1 MCIRDSLIAGDEALL
16 SREALDLLVGA
27 MSLEHLLERLTDGAV
42 VITPGDRGDILH
54 GLVSAHAADGF
65 PSLAGIVLNG
75 GFSPPDTIFRLVS
88 GLNQRLPIIQTEQGT
103 FRSAGDAPAVRGR
116 LSADSQRKVDPALAL
131 FGRHVDGPLE
141 QGERGV
147 HLALG

>member
-16 SREALDLLVGA
+16 SREALELLVGA

-42 VITPGDRGDILH
+42 VITPGDRGDILL

-75 GFSPPDTIFRLVS
+75 GFSPPDTISRLVN

-103 FRSAGDAPAVRGR
+103 FRSANKAAAVRGR
-116 LSADSQRKVDPALAL
+116 LSADSQRKAVSYT
-131 FGRHVDGPLE
+131 
-141 QGERGV
+141 
-147 HLALG
+147 HLTLPTILRV